1 MVMAPVCQSAPCS
14 GEVWR
19 WCVRRRSVPTCGCQR
34 SGELSFQHHG
44 NRTSAI
50 KTRRV
55 LLRHSHVSSHYRGC
69 LLLLPAPPTGQ
80 DETLILT
87 VSCVRKNIFILSGVF
102 MVRTNIA
109 GILLLLPAT
118 YFGHVHFLNF
128 LGQHLRMGE
137 PIHKN
142 VEFVESAF
150 CIFNVNYW

>member
-87 VSCVRKNIFILSGVF
+87 VSCVRKNIYITIIRSVYREDKYRWHPASLAS
-102 MVRTNIA
+102 NIFRSYTFPK
-109 GILLLLPAT
+109 LPGST
-118 YFGHVHFLNF
+118 S
-128 LGQHLRMGE
+128 
-137 PIHKN
+137 KN
-142 VEFVESAF
+142 G
-150 CIFNVNYW
+150 